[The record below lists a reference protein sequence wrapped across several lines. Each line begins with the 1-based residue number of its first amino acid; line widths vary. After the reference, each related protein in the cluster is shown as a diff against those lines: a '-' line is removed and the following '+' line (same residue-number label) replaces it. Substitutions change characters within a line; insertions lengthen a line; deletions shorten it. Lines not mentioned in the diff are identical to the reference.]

1 MLQLDLEIHCVQKT
15 LNLQVDIRFFLLNI
29 VLRKNIN
36 LDSEELS
43 EKNPELSRHKLTM
56 IYAREWIWKNMR
68 EGYTPSEDEL
78 EDYLLNHKVEI
89 ADKCL
94 KEPHSDHEIKS
105 QVRSLYKWSVEN
117 YKEVNKKNN
126 QWKSS
131 YYWNCNQRSAKI
143 KRAKRLKK
151 AFMEL
156 MALDYS
162 IGEIAK
168 LFGISR
174 PTMYSYMAI
183 FFVMDTV
190 KTMQWS
196 SDKRTKFC
204 CKLWDNIIIEIN
216 DKIKL
221 MKMKFGESRIKWK
234 LLDYS
239 EVAED
244 YENTVSFNMPLQGNM
259 ELEMFVA

>member
-1 MLQLDLEIHCVQKT
+1 
-15 LNLQVDIRFFLLNI
+15 
-29 VLRKNIN
+29 
-36 LDSEELS
+36 
-43 EKNPELSRHKLTM
+43 
-56 IYAREWIWKNMR
+56 
-68 EGYTPSEDEL
+68 
-78 EDYLLNHKVEI
+78 
-89 ADKCL
+89 
-94 KEPHSDHEIKS
+94 
-105 QVRSLYKWSVEN
+105 
-117 YKEVNKKNN
+117 
-126 QWKSS
+126 
-131 YYWNCNQRSAKI
+131 
-143 KRAKRLKK
+143 
-151 AFMEL
+151 MEL

-168 LFGISR
+168 LFGMSR

-204 CKLWDNIIIEIN
+204 CKLWDNIIVEIN